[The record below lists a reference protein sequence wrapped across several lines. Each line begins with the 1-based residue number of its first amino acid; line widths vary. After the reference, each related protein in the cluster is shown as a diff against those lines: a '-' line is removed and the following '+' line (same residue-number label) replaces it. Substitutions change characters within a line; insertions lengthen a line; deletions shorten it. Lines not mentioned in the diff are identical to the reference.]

1 LFCKNELVT
10 ELRFWAVVLGQ
21 AILFNKWAVTAQVD
35 ISPIHVMASASNVA
49 AMPHQHATWQPCHVS
64 MQRGSRDDMDN

>member
-1 LFCKNELVT
+1 LFCKNQLVT

-49 AMPHQHATWQPCHVS
+49 AMPCQHPTWQPCHVS
-64 MQRGSRDDMDN
+64 IQRGSRDDMDN